1 MIGELRY
8 RADPRPLQLVL
19 EGKVVV
25 AVVTGL
31 EVVEVAGLL
40 VGTTVQVLEGKAC
53 VLRIVAVAAAAAAA
67 AAGGVEVEGEEGRE
81 IDERRDRKEAMA
93 VEREAVN
100 SERQP
105 CHVNETERR
114 QQEPEKELRSDAKQ
128 PAL

>member
-1 MIGELRY
+1 M
-8 RADPRPLQLVL
+8 
-19 EGKVVV
+19 
-25 AVVTGL
+25 TGL

-67 AAGGVEVEGEEGRE
+67 GGGVEVEGEEGRE

>member
-1 MIGELRY
+1 M
-8 RADPRPLQLVL
+8 
-19 EGKVVV
+19 
-25 AVVTGL
+25 TGL

-67 AAGGVEVEGEEGRE
+67 GGGVEVEGEEGRE
-81 IDERRDRKEAMA
+81 IDERRDRKEVMA

-100 SERQP
+100 SETQP

>member
-25 AVVTGL
+25 GVVTGL

-53 VLRIVAVAAAAAAA
+53 VLRIVAVAAAA
-67 AAGGVEVEGEEGRE
+67 GVEVEGEEDRE
-81 IDERRDRKEAMA
+81 IDERRDRMEVMA

>member
-67 AAGGVEVEGEEGRE
+67 GVEVEGEEGRE
-81 IDERRDRKEAMA
+81 IDERRDRKEVMA

>member
-19 EGKVVV
+19 EGKVAVG
-25 AVVTGL
+25 VVTGL

-53 VLRIVAVAAAAAAA
+53 VLRIVAVAAAAA
-67 AAGGVEVEGEEGRE
+67 GVEVEGEEGRE
-81 IDERRDRKEAMA
+81 IDERRDRKEVMA

>member
-1 MIGELRY
+1 M
-8 RADPRPLQLVL
+8 
-19 EGKVVV
+19 
-25 AVVTGL
+25 TGL

-67 AAGGVEVEGEEGRE
+67 AGVEVEGEEGRE

>member
-25 AVVTGL
+25 GVVTGL

-67 AAGGVEVEGEEGRE
+67 GVEVEGEEGRE
-81 IDERRDRKEAMA
+81 IDERRDRKEVMA

>member
-53 VLRIVAVAAAAAAA
+53 VLRIVAVAAAAA
-67 AAGGVEVEGEEGRE
+67 GVEVEGEEGRE
-81 IDERRDRKEAMA
+81 IDERRDRKEVMA

>member
-67 AAGGVEVEGEEGRE
+67 AGVEVEGEEGRE
-81 IDERRDRKEAMA
+81 IDERRDRKEVMA

>member
-1 MIGELRY
+1 M
-8 RADPRPLQLVL
+8 
-19 EGKVVV
+19 
-25 AVVTGL
+25 TGL

-67 AAGGVEVEGEEGRE
+67 GVEVEGEEGRE
-81 IDERRDRKEAMA
+81 IDERRDRKEVMA

>member
-1 MIGELRY
+1 M
-8 RADPRPLQLVL
+8 
-19 EGKVVV
+19 
-25 AVVTGL
+25 TGL

-67 AAGGVEVEGEEGRE
+67 AAAAGVEVEGEEGRE

>member
-1 MIGELRY
+1 M
-8 RADPRPLQLVL
+8 
-19 EGKVVV
+19 
-25 AVVTGL
+25 TGL

-53 VLRIVAVAAAAAAA
+53 VLRIVAVAAAAA
-67 AAGGVEVEGEEGRE
+67 GVEVEGEEGRE

>member
-1 MIGELRY
+1 M
-8 RADPRPLQLVL
+8 
-19 EGKVVV
+19 
-25 AVVTGL
+25 TGL

-67 AAGGVEVEGEEGRE
+67 AGVEVEGEEGRE
-81 IDERRDRKEAMA
+81 IDERRDRKEVMA

>member
-1 MIGELRY
+1 M
-8 RADPRPLQLVL
+8 
-19 EGKVVV
+19 
-25 AVVTGL
+25 TGL

-67 AAGGVEVEGEEGRE
+67 GGGVEVEGEEGRE
-81 IDERRDRKEAMA
+81 IDERRDRKEVMA

>member
-1 MIGELRY
+1 M
-8 RADPRPLQLVL
+8 
-19 EGKVVV
+19 
-25 AVVTGL
+25 TGL

-67 AAGGVEVEGEEGRE
+67 AAAAGGVEVEGEEGRE
-81 IDERRDRKEAMA
+81 IDERRDRKEVMA

>member
-1 MIGELRY
+1 M
-8 RADPRPLQLVL
+8 
-19 EGKVVV
+19 
-25 AVVTGL
+25 TGL

-67 AAGGVEVEGEEGRE
+67 AGGVEVEGEEGRE
-81 IDERRDRKEAMA
+81 IDERRDRKEVMA

>member
-25 AVVTGL
+25 GVVTGL

-53 VLRIVAVAAAAAAA
+53 VLRIVAVAAAAA
-67 AAGGVEVEGEEGRE
+67 GVEVEGEEGRE
-81 IDERRDRKEAMA
+81 IDERRDRKEVMA